1 LLGRPRHEKEKMMT
15 TMKNKRVLVTGAGT
29 GIGRGVAL
37 EFAREGAAVA
47 LHYSHSGAGADSAV
61 EEIRRAGGKAC
72 ALQADFRDAAAA
84 RALPERAT
92 EFLGGLDV
100 LVNNAG
106 ITMNQPFLET
116 TIDQFDTL
124 FNVNIRAMFFATQSA
139 ADIMISAGGGA
150 VINVSS
156 VHAYG
161 GMVEHAVYA
170 ATKAAIV
177 GFTRT
182 LSVELIQKGVRV
194 NCIASGGIAV
204 ENQRRELGPAFDWQK
219 AGQGVPSGFIGE
231 PRDIGRL
238 AIFLAGDE
246 SRYIVGQTLLCDGGQ
261 TAVLP
266 CTGDF
271 RKPTTH
277 QWGKGYVPGR

>member
-1 LLGRPRHEKEKMMT
+1 MA
-15 TMKNKRVLVTGAGT
+15 TMKDKRVLVTGAGT

-37 EFAREGAAVA
+37 EFAKEGAAVA

-61 EEIRRAGGKAC
+61 AEIRRGGGTAV
-72 ALQADFRDAAAA
+72 ALPADFRDAGAA
-84 RALPERAT
+84 RALPERAA

-106 ITMNQPFLET
+106 ITMNQPFFET

-124 FNVNIRAMFFATQSA
+124 FNVNIRAMFFATQGA
-139 ADIMISAGGGA
+139 ADIMVRAGGGA
-150 VINVSS
+150 VINIGS

-161 GMVEHAVYA
+161 AITEHAVYA

-194 NCIASGGIAV
+194 NCIASGGVAV
-204 ENQRRELGPAFDWQK
+204 ENQRRELGPEFDWQK
-219 AGQGVPSGFIGE
+219 AGRGVPSGFVGE

-246 SRYIVGQTLLCDGGQ
+246 SRYIIGQTIVCDGGQ
-261 TAVLP
+261 TALLP

-271 RKPTTH
+271 RNPTTH
-277 QWGKGYVPGR
+277 LLGRGYVPGR